1 MKAFTFTQ
9 AREWLV
15 SKENWLEVLDV
26 YDKQAQAFGLKTPF
40 AIFPAMILAGLTVF
54 IAETLSWQFGG
65 KPIKASTARGFFVL
79 FSVGYY
85 IILAYPEI
93 FS

>member
-1 MKAFTFTQ
+1 MKPFTFMQ
-9 AREWLV
+9 ARQWLV
-15 SKENWLEVLDV
+15 CKENWLNVLDA
-26 YDKQAQAFGLKTPF
+26 YDKQAQAFGLKFPF

-54 IAETLSWQFGG
+54 VAETLSWQFGG
-65 KPIKASTARGFFVL
+65 KPIKASTARGFFVV
-79 FSVGYY
+79 FWAGYY